1 MHWLLPDAR
10 AHGKQVL
17 NLAQQCRRTCVVED
31 THLNIPKAPPPG
43 IEPVFRVTG
52 GNTNHYTTADSACL
66 SNQPLDNFWWVQ
78 PNEHAITLSG
88 SFEWAQIN
96 RGWSHESSN
105 KLHKLLFIKP
115 SKSLHRTQRST
126 GLQVLILGFNLTEA
140 CIDTNACSAPTCRNT
155 HRGARTHDHKV
166 KGLALCRLS

>member
-10 AHGKQVL
+10 AHGWH
-17 NLAQQCRRTCVVED
+17 NSA
-31 THLNIPKAPPPG
+31 G
-43 IEPVFRVTG
+43 EPVSLRTLTSTYPKLRRRELNPG
-52 GNTNHYTTADSACL
+52 LPADSACL

-155 HRGARTHDHKV
+155 RRGARTHDHKV
-166 KGLALCRLS
+166 KSLALCRLS